1 MDIQFKNVSYAYEA
15 GTPIEHTAL
24 ENINLTI
31 LSQKVTA
38 IIGKTGSGKSTLVQ
52 HLNAL
57 LKPTEGVVR
66 IDDRS
71 ITSTTTNRQLKAL
84 RKKVGTVFQFPE
96 VQLFGQTIAEDIMF
110 GPKNYGV
117 REDEARQIARKTLE
131 LVGLDASFMD
141 RSPFDLSG
149 GQQRRVAIAGVLA
162 LEPEI
167 LVLDEPTAG
176 LDPKGQKEILD
187 LFDRLNKEMGT
198 TIILVTHQ
206 MEQVA
211 EYADDVIVLDEGRIA
226 KQGTPREIFSDTE
239 LLSTNFLHV
248 PQTIAFTHA
257 LEQEYKWPFPKMP
270 LTTDDLAIQ
279 LKEYFETEKGT
290 RHEE

>member
-15 GTPIEHTAL
+15 GTPIEQTAL

-96 VQLFGQTIAEDIMF
+96 AQLFGQTIAEDIMF

-131 LVGLDASFMD
+131 LVGLDASFME

-149 GQQRRVAIAGVLA
+149 GQQRRVEIAGVLD

-206 MEQVA
+206 MEDVA
-211 EYADDVIVLDEGRIA
+211 KYADNMIVLDAGQVVD
-226 KQGTPREIFSDTE
+226 QGSPRQVFKNQKWLQSIQLD
-239 LLSTNFLHV
+239 V
-248 PQTIAFTHA
+248 PQTVEFANLLAEKKQWEIEQLPMSLTELADGIVRR
-257 LEQEYKWPFPKMP
+257 LE
-270 LTTDDLAIQ
+270 A
-279 LKEYFETEKGT
+279 EKQVNPHG
-290 RHEE
+290 

>member
-15 GTPIEHTAL
+15 GTPIQHTAL
-24 ENINLTI
+24 NNINLTI
-31 LSQKVTA
+31 QPHKFTA

-66 IDDRS
+66 IGNRS
-71 ITSTTTNRQLKAL
+71 ITPTTGNAQLKEL

-96 VQLFGQTIAEDIMF
+96 AQLFGQTIAEDIMF

-117 REDEARQIARKTLE
+117 KPDDALAIAERTLE
-131 LVGLDASFMD
+131 MVGLDASYLD

-162 LEPEI
+162 LEPEV

-176 LDPKGQKEILD
+176 LDPKGQAEIMQ
-187 LFDRLNKEMGT
+187 LFNRLNTEMGT

-211 EYADDVIVLDEGRIA
+211 EFADDVIVMEAGTIA
-226 KQGTPREIFSDTE
+226 KQGTPRAIFAD
-239 LLSTNFLHV
+239 LAILAKNHLHV
-248 PQTIAFTHA
+248 PRTVAFSSQ
-257 LEQEYKWPFPKMP
+257 LEKEYGWRLPEMP
-270 LTTDDLAIQ
+270 LTTDDLAFDLLQ
-279 LKEYFETEKGT
+279 YFKNQKEL
-290 RHEE
+290 RDEE

>member
-131 LVGLDASFMD
+131 LVGLDASFME

-211 EYADDVIVLDEGRIA
+211 EYADDVIVLEEGRIA
-226 KQGTPREIFSDTE
+226 KQGTPREIFADTE

-248 PQTIAFTHA
+248 PQTVAFTHA

-270 LTTDDLAIQ
+270 LTTDDLAID

>member
-211 EYADDVIVLDEGRIA
+211 EYADDVIVLEEGRIA

>member
-1 MDIQFKNVSYAYEA
+1 MDIQFKNVSYTYEA
-15 GTPIEHTAL
+15 GTPIQHTAL
-24 ENINLTI
+24 NDLNLTI
-31 LSQKVTA
+31 QPQKFTA

-66 IDDRS
+66 IGNRS
-71 ITSTTTNRQLKAL
+71 ITPTTGNTQLKAL
-84 RKKVGTVFQFPE
+84 RKMVGTVFQFPE
-96 VQLFGQTIAEDIMF
+96 AQLFGQTIAEDIMF

-117 REDEARQIARKTLE
+117 KPEEALKIAKRTLE
-131 LVGLDASFMD
+131 MVGLDVSYLE

-176 LDPKGQKEILD
+176 LDPKGQTEIMQ
-187 LFDRLNKEMGT
+187 LFNRLNKDFGT

-211 EYADDVIVLDEGRIA
+211 EFADDVIVMEAGTVV
-226 KQGTPREIFSDTE
+226 KQGSPREVFSDTNI
-239 LLSTNFLHV
+239 LARNHLSV
-248 PQTIAFTHA
+248 PRAVSFSNA
-257 LEQEYKWPFPKMP
+257 LEETYDWTLSEMP
-270 LTTDDLAIQ
+270 LTTDDLAIA
-279 LKEYFETEKGT
+279 LRRYFNTEKGDSI
-290 RHEE
+290 

>member
-15 GTPIEHTAL
+15 GTPIEQTAL

-96 VQLFGQTIAEDIMF
+96 AQLFGQTIAEDIMF

-131 LVGLDASFMD
+131 LVGLDASFME

>member
-96 VQLFGQTIAEDIMF
+96 AQLFGQTIAEDIMF

-117 REDEARQIARKTLE
+117 REDEARRIAGKTLE
-131 LVGLDASFMD
+131 MVGLDASFMD

-206 MEQVA
+206 MEQNQK
-211 EYADDVIVLDEGRIA
+211 IG
-226 KQGTPREIFSDTE
+226 
-239 LLSTNFLHV
+239 
-248 PQTIAFTHA
+248 
-257 LEQEYKWPFPKMP
+257 
-270 LTTDDLAIQ
+270 
-279 LKEYFETEKGT
+279 
-290 RHEE
+290 

>member
-96 VQLFGQTIAEDIMF
+96 AQLFGQTIVEDIMF

-131 LVGLDASFMD
+131 LVGLDASFME

>member
-15 GTPIEHTAL
+15 GTPIEQTAL

-96 VQLFGQTIAEDIMF
+96 AQLFGQTIEEDIMF

-131 LVGLDASFMD
+131 LVGLDASFME

-270 LTTDDLAIQ
+270 LTTDDLALQ